1 MKPAIKVKRKWNFP
15 SLKKPEFVLQ
25 LQKRHIVVCDSINVV
40 DEVDNEDLSK
50 KICRVKIVNHESLPE
65 AVDKVAQV
73 KNIITE
79 SYEF

>member
-1 MKPAIKVKRKWNFP
+1 M
-15 SLKKPEFVLQ
+15 
-25 LQKRHIVVCDSINVV
+25 V